1 MNSFSGTFEYLDP
14 AGSIIQSGACS
25 FTIDGAD
32 FRLIPETGPALAM
45 DLGDIDVFSPG
56 DYRISLKLYT
66 GNSIV
71 LSRLGKT
78 FQNLC
83 FDFQEAY
90 HRRLMQCLLLEDL
103 EEIGRFDGFIQLDS
117 SGDAFSGPA
126 QLRICRSN
134 LAILPD
140 ATRGLHWRLSD
151 IDGIDFDESA
161 YRLELRSGN
170 GRIIIT
176 KLAKRTRE
184 FMECLKSAIHDLS
197 ENNAVILRSL
207 FPFLSPDQFMRLA
220 GLMKEGHAIKVSGLE
235 AVHPRIKLVLVEKT
249 VCGSMKPYFDLL
261 EKRLAVKGDFFTG
274 FKMIRPEGQDDTA
287 DGGVDKISGNGN
299 ERTVPEEPEEG
310 NNAVSNNSLKENVDS
325 QSQVIHWFLFPLS
338 TKPDPK
344 APPNVAA
351 WEATSHSGRAT
362 YFSRIPS
369 AGVNDKAMN
378 PEKAGDAVESTI
390 QRLNRALVLL
400 NFRREPIY
408 LSDDVLASQLSYR
421 RYTIA
426 CRNLPVLRELR
437 ASYIGRAIHT
447 TPEEWEKQAGDILAR
462 A

>member
-14 AGSIIQSGACS
+14 AGSVIQSGACS
-25 FTIDGAD
+25 LTIDGAD

-45 DLGDIDVFSPG
+45 DLGDIDIFSPG

-66 GNSIV
+66 GKSIA

-83 FDFQEAY
+83 REFQEAY
-90 HRRLMQCLLLEDL
+90 HRRLLQCLLLEDL

-117 SGDAFSGPA
+117 SGDGFSGPA

-134 LAILPD
+134 LVILPD
-140 ATRGLHWRLSD
+140 TTKGLHWRLSD
-151 IDGIDFDESA
+151 IESIDFDEAA
-161 YRLELRSGN
+161 YRLELRSGT

-197 ENNAVILRSL
+197 ENNAVILHSL
-207 FPFLSPDQFMRLA
+207 FPFLSPDQFMGLT
-220 GLMKEGHAIKVSGLE
+220 GLMKEGHAIQVSRME
-235 AVHPRIKLVLVEKT
+235 AVHPRIKPVLIEKT
-249 VCGSMKPYFDLL
+249 VCGSMKPYFDFL

-274 FKMIRPEGQDDTA
+274 FKMIRPEGQNDTA
-287 DGGVDKISGNGN
+287 GGGSNEISGSGN
-299 ERTVPEEPEEG
+299 EGTVPEEPEEE
-310 NNAVSNNSLKENVDS
+310 NNAASDAGREESDDS
-325 QSQVIHWFLFPLS
+325 QPQVLHWFLFPLS

-344 APPNVAA
+344 APANVAA

-362 YFSRIPS
+362 YFFRIPS
-369 AGVNDKAMN
+369 AGVNGKAID
-378 PEKAGDAVESTI
+378 PAKAGDALEAII
-390 QRLNRALVLL
+390 QRLNSALVLL

-408 LSDDVLASQLSYR
+408 LPDDVLASQLSYR
-421 RYTIA
+421 RYAIA

>member
-1 MNSFSGTFEYLDP
+1 MNSFSGKFEYLDP
-14 AGSIIQSGACS
+14 AGSIVQNGACS

-66 GNSIV
+66 GNAIV

-83 FDFQEAY
+83 RDFQEAY
-90 HRRLMQCLLLEDL
+90 HRRLLQCLLLEDL
-103 EEIGRFDGFIQLDS
+103 EEIARFDGFIQLDL

-151 IDGIDFDESA
+151 IESIDFDEAA

-170 GRIIIT
+170 ERIIIT

-184 FMECLKSAIHDLS
+184 FLDCLKSAIHNLS

-207 FPFLSPDQFMRLA
+207 FPFLSPDQFMQLA
-220 GLMKEGHAIKVSGLE
+220 GLMKEGHAIEVSGLE
-235 AVHPRIKLVLVEKT
+235 AVHPGIKPVLIEKT
-249 VCGSMKPYFDLL
+249 VCPSMKPYFDFL
-261 EKRLAVKGDFFTG
+261 EKRLPVNAGLYTG
-274 FKMIRPEGQDDTA
+274 FKMIRPEGLNDTA
-287 DGGVDKISGNGN
+287 GDVSDEISDNGN
-299 ERTVPEEPEEG
+299 ERKIPKEPEER
-310 NNAVSNNSLKENVDS
+310 NNAALDAAPEENVDC
-325 QSQVIHWFLFPLS
+325 QPQVLHWFLFPLS
-338 TKPDPK
+338 TNSDPK
-344 APPNVAA
+344 APANVVA

-362 YFSRIPS
+362 YFFRIPPS
-369 AGVNDKAMN
+369 GVNDKAMN
-378 PEKAGDAVESTI
+378 PVKAIDTVESTI
-390 QRLNRALVLL
+390 HLLNSALVLI

-408 LSDDVLASQLSYR
+408 LSDDLLASQLSYR
-421 RYTIA
+421 HYAIA

-447 TPEEWEKQAGDILAR
+447 TLEEWQKQAGDVLAR
-462 A
+462 V